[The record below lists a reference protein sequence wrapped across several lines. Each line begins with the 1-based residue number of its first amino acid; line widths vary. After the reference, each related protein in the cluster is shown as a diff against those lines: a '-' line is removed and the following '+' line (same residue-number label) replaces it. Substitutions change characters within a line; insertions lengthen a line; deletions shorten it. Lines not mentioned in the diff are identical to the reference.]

1 MIVDHQRPAKPA
13 TAVAEPELSLEQDLV
28 YRSVCKSAVLA
39 VVLAIF
45 SASVW
50 LSSAFLIF
58 PLIGAL
64 LGGYALLQFRRYPD
78 ELTGRP
84 LATWG
89 LWLSVASL
97 VGGMGWHAYCYNTE
111 VPPNY
116 ERISFRALRPERG
129 TTKPYATATEELDG
143 KRVFIK
149 GYVRPSDLK
158 KNLKNFIL
166 VGDFGQCCFGGSPK
180 MTDVIAV
187 SLQNDLTVD
196 YSWRLRHIGGTF
208 RLNRN
213 PRRIAEKE
221 VPQVVYTIEADYL
234 K

>member
-1 MIVDHQRPAKPA
+1 MIVEHNRPRQTMSA
-13 TAVAEPELSLEQDLV
+13 TLEPAVALDPEFA
-28 YRSVCKSAVLA
+28 YRSVCKSAVLTL
-39 VVLAIF
+39 VFAIF
-45 SASVW
+45 SASAW
-50 LSSAFLIF
+50 LSSAFLVF
-58 PLIGAL
+58 PLLGVLVGA
-64 LGGYALLQFRRYPD
+64 YALVQFRRYPE

-84 LATWG
+84 MATLG
-89 LWLSVASL
+89 LGVSVVAL
-97 VGGMGWHAYCYNTE
+97 VGGVAWHAYCYQTE

-116 ERISFRALRPERG
+116 ERISFRVLRPESG
-129 TTKPYATATEELDG
+129 TSRPYAAATEALDG
-143 KRVFIK
+143 QRVFIK

-213 PRRIAEKE
+213 PRRIAEKD